1 MSLEDTVA
9 VAHRAQRARDR
20 GRGRRPAAGR
30 RTYHELIATGADL
43 VSFSGGKAI
52 QGPQASGI
60 LVGRS
65 DLIQSVALQHQD
77 MDVMPETWTLRE
89 QLLGSGRLLGPP
101 LQGIGRPMK
110 VGKEEIAGLLA
121 AVRKYVSRD
130 HAAARQEWLRRLDAI
145 ADALADVA
153 GVSTEVVGR
162 DGTSYPTLRVSL
174 DDSVHG
180 VSAID
185 LVNRLFDDDPAIA
198 VSQYGSPGRQRLHQ
212 SAQPGRRQAA
222 TGRGP
227 HPRDYLPVARGLVPR
242 QSSQVA
248 NLRYR
253 GVNIQRGHSAHATP

>member
-1 MSLEDTVA
+1 YSVPPTTRMLPIATSSAGGLP
-9 VAHRAQRARDR
+9 
-20 GRGRRPAAGR
+20 PAENLQG
-30 RTYHELIATGADL
+30 YVATGADL

-60 LVGRS
+60 LVGRE

-77 MDVMPETWTLRE
+77 MDVMVETWTLRE
-89 QLLGSGRLLGPP
+89 QLLGTGRLLGPP

-130 HAAARQEWLRRLDAI
+130 HAAVRSEWLRRLDAI
-145 ADALADVA
+145 AADLSSTA
-153 GVSTEVVGR
+153 GVSTEIVGR
-162 DGTSYPTLRVSL
+162 DGKSYPTLRVSL

-198 VSQYGSPGRQRLHQ
+198 VSQYGSQEGSVSINPINLDGDKPQLIADRIRAVV
-212 SAQPGRRQAA
+212 SA
-222 TGRGP
+222 
-227 HPRDYLPVARGLVPR
+227 
-242 QSSQVA
+242 
-248 NLRYR
+248 
-253 GVNIQRGHSAHATP
+253 